1 MENILKLSK
10 LFIKSINKNIN
21 LIRDSNLFY
30 SSHYLIFMT
39 KHLQFN

>member
-30 SSHYLIFMT
+30 ASHYLIFMK